1 MISTHR
7 LKLEISRTIFKKKRK
22 KLYILVLDSV
32 SVSHRNPKIK
42 AQLNQQK
49 KIKARI
55 YLFGHAMIL
64 ITVQINSS

>member
-32 SVSHRNPKIK
+32 SVSHRYPKIK

-55 YLFGHAMIL
+55 NLLG
-64 ITVQINSS
+64 TR